1 MEILK
6 ILDDNKAGIALFFSL
21 ASFYFS
27 ARTAW
32 LDRAKIVIK
41 ARPYV
46 YDRGDGKT
54 FNHLE
59 FFIYNHG
66 RREAAIDRI
75 VYNYS
80 EGYSIYHGG
89 VDEQIALKENQRK
102 IIKVDYNDLL
112 INGTEGD
119 IYFLEDIV
127 IVDVRG
133 KEYTIPN
140 CKAMIDKLHES
151 HNSI

>member
-6 ILDDNKAGIALFFSL
+6 ILDDNKAGIALIFSL

-32 LDRAKIVIK
+32 LDRARIVIK

-46 YDRGDGKT
+46 YDRGDGKI

-59 FFIYNHG
+59 LFIYNHG
-66 RREAAIDRI
+66 RREAVIDRVI
-75 VYNYS
+75 YNYS
-80 EGYSIYHGG
+80 EGYSIYHDG
-89 VDEQIALKENQRK
+89 VDEQIVLKENQRK
-102 IIKVDYNDLL
+102 IIKVDYDDLVA
-112 INGTEGD
+112 NGSEGD
-119 IYFLEDIV
+119 VYFLEDIV

-133 KEYTIPN
+133 KKYTIPT
-140 CKAMIDKLHES
+140 CKSMIDKLHKS
-151 HNSI
+151 YNSI

>member
-89 VDEQIALKENQRK
+89 
-102 IIKVDYNDLL
+102 
-112 INGTEGD
+112 TEGD